1 MAAAIG
7 ADLPLDEPMGNMVI
21 DIGGGTTESAVISMG
36 GIVSLE
42 ALRKGSFDIDAA
54 IQAHARRAHGL
65 AIGERTAEEIKKSI
79 GTAVEMSDEQD
90 AEVRGR
96 DIATGLPKTVVF
108 TAAEIREA
116 INEVLKQMI
125 DSVGRCLAEAP
136 AELHQDFLSRGM
148 YLVGGGAMLRGLD
161 IRITRDTKVPV
172 VLADQPL
179 EAVVLG
185 AGHCIENFDALED
198 LFMESRRG

>member
-1 MAAAIG
+1 
-7 ADLPLDEPMGNMVI
+7 
-21 DIGGGTTESAVISMG
+21 MG

-79 GTAVEMSDEQD
+79 GTAVEMPDEQD

-108 TAAEIREA
+108 TAAEVREA

-125 DSVGRCLAEAP
+125 DSVGRCLREAP

>member
-7 ADLPLDEPMGNMVI
+7 ADLPLDEPTGNMVI
-21 DIGGGTTESAVISMG
+21 DIGGGTTESAVIALG
-36 GIVSLE
+36 GIISLE

-65 AIGERTAEEIKKSI
+65 VIGERTAEEIKKSV
-79 GTAVEMSDEQD
+79 GTAVEMPDEQD

-96 DIATGLPKTVVF
+96 DVMSGLPKTVVF

-116 INEVLKQMI
+116 IHDVLKQMI
-125 DSVGRCLAEAP
+125 DSVGECLRMAP
-136 AELHQDFLSRGM
+136 PELHQDFLTRGM
-148 YLVGGGAMLRGLD
+148 YLVGGGALLRGLD
-161 IRITRDTKVPV
+161 IRIARDTRVPV
-172 VLADQPL
+172 VLAEQPL

-198 LFMESRRG
+198 LFMDSRRG